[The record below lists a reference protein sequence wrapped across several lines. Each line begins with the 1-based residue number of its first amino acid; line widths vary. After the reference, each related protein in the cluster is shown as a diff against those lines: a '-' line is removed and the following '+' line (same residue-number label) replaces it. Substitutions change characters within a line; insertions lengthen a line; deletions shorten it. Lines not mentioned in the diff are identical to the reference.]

1 MAPRR
6 NIAIAQMPFIPQ
18 DAVAA
23 LYSGVEAGC
32 PRVQTGA
39 TTTTPRLIVE
49 LVTVN
54 LDHTATDLCL
64 LSLIALHSTGH
75 HALGMLVW
83 TALPMNFFWSL

>member
-1 MAPRR
+1 MTPCRD
-6 NIAIAQMPFIPQ
+6 IAIAQMPFIPQ

-32 PRVQTGA
+32 PRVKAGA

-54 LDHTATDLCL
+54 LNHTATDLRL
-64 LSLIALHSTGH
+64 LSLIA
-75 HALGMLVW
+75 
-83 TALPMNFFWSL
+83 

>member
-6 NIAIAQMPFIPQ
+6 NIAIPQMPFIPQ

-23 LYSGVEAGC
+23 LDTGVEMGC

-54 LDHTATDLCL
+54 LNHTATDLRL
-64 LSLIALHSTGH
+64 LSLIA
-75 HALGMLVW
+75 
-83 TALPMNFFWSL
+83 